1 MSLNPYE
8 PPQTEPEPI
17 TVTKEDIE
25 KFAVFI
31 YQNRFV
37 YLAVVVLG
45 ILYEFFLRWSHVW
58 KNAGSFE

>member
-17 TVTKEDIE
+17 TDIE

-37 YLAVVVLG
+37 YLAVVVLA
-45 ILYEFFLRWSHVW
+45 ILYELFFRKL
-58 KNAGSFE
+58 GQ